1 MTGNTPP
8 GGIAPPSSTTMPLT
22 GYTIL
27 DFTQFYQGPY
37 ATFLLAK
44 AGADVIKV
52 EPPGGESLR
61 AMASP
66 GKEGS
71 FPVAMLNANKRGIT
85 LNLKTDAGRDILRRM
100 VARVDAVVE
109 NYSPG
114 VMDRLGVGWS
124 VLSALNPRLVY
135 ASATGFGLS
144 GPDRDNL
151 AMDFT
156 IQAASGVMSLTGY
169 PDGPPLRTGAPYVDI
184 LGGATLYGGLVTALL
199 ERERTGKG
207 RLVEIAMVE
216 AVYPCLATAQ
226 DQYFKAGCKIPART
240 GNAFANYNRA
250 PYNVYPAR
258 DGHVAIILVTETQW
272 QNLLRAM
279 GREDLQADPRFI
291 RNLARV
297 ENYAETEAIVT
308 AWTTAHTRAE
318 IFAAT
323 SRFKVPCAPV
333 RDIEE
338 VMNDPHMHGRG
349 TLEVVDHYD
358 YGPVVLPNSP
368 LRFHGA
374 DPVPTRVS
382 PHVGEHN
389 AEVYG
394 DWLGLSTAELD
405 RLRADGVI

>member
-1 MTGNTPP
+1 MTANTPLA
-8 GGIAPPSSTTMPLT
+8 GF
-22 GYTIL
+22 TIL

-44 AGADVIKV
+44 AGADVIKI

-85 LNLKTDAGRDILRRM
+85 LNLKTEEGRDLLRRM
-100 VARVDAVVE
+100 VVRADAVVE

-114 VMDRLGVGWS
+114 VMDRLGVGWP
-124 VLSALNPRLVY
+124 VLRELNPRLVY

-199 ERERTGKG
+199 ERERTGRG

-226 DQYFKAGCKIPART
+226 DQYFKAGEKIPART

-250 PYNVYPAR
+250 PYNVYPAL

-279 GREDLQADPRFI
+279 GREDLRDDPRFI
-291 RNLARV
+291 RNATRV
-297 ENYAETEAIVT
+297 AHYAETEAVVT
-308 AWTTAHTRAE
+308 AWTTSHTRAE

-323 SRFKVPCAPV
+323 SRYKVPCAPV
-333 RDIEE
+333 RDLEE
-338 VMNDPHMHGRG
+338 VMHDPHMHGRG

-358 YGPVVLPNSP
+358 YGPIVLPNSP
-368 LRFHGA
+368 LHFHGA
-374 DPVPTRVS
+374 DKVPTRVS

-389 AEVYG
+389 ADIYG
-394 DWLGLSTAELD
+394 EWLGLGEAELA
-405 RLRADGVI
+405 RLRDAGVI